1 MSGNAKGNDYMTQS
15 AEKNET
21 AGKPG
26 LVLHAATTY
35 DLLIWLVTLGR
46 ERAFREKMLGLAH
59 LKPGESV
66 LDIGCGTGSL
76 AIAAKS
82 QVGPTSTVCGL
93 DASPEMIARAEMKAR
108 KARVDVGFKNAF
120 AQSLPFPA
128 AQFDVVLTTIML
140 HHLPRKSRAELAS
153 EIRRVLKPGGRVLA
167 IDFGATARSR
177 KSFLD
182 HFHRRHGRVEF
193 KEIIALF
200 NDAALDIAESGAVEM
215 RDLEFVLAT
224 LPCCA

>member
-1 MSGNAKGNDYMTQS
+1 MTRSLEKSEKAGNSG
-15 AEKNET
+15 
-21 AGKPG
+21 
-26 LVLHAATTY
+26 LLLHAAVTY

-46 ERAFREKMLGLAH
+46 ERVFREKMLRLAH

-76 AIAAKS
+76 AISARR
-82 QVGPTSTVCGL
+82 QVGRTSTVCGL
-93 DASPEMIARAEMKAR
+93 DASPEMIARAEKKAR
-108 KARVDVGFKNAF
+108 KAHVDVGFKIAF
-120 AQSLPFPA
+120 AQSLPFPD
-128 AQFDVVLTTIML
+128 AQFDVVLTTMML
-140 HHLPRKSRAELAS
+140 HHLPKKGRGELAG

-167 IDFGATARSR
+167 IDFGRTARDR

-182 HFHRRHGRVEF
+182 HFHRRHGHVEF
-193 KEIIALF
+193 REIIAMF
-200 NDAALDIAESGAVEM
+200 NGAGLNIAESGAVGM

>member
-1 MSGNAKGNDYMTQS
+1 MSKNAIGITNMTKP

-21 AGKPG
+21 ADKPG

-46 ERAFREKMLGLAH
+46 ERTFREKMLRLAH

-66 LDIGCGTGSL
+66 LDVGCGTGSL
-76 AIAAKS
+76 AIAAKK
-82 QVGPTSTVCGL
+82 QVGPAGVACGL
-93 DASPEMIARAEMKAR
+93 DASPEMITRAEKKAR
-108 KARVDVGFKNAF
+108 KFGVDVLFKIAS
-120 AQSLPFPA
+120 AQSLPLPD

-140 HHLPRKSRAELAS
+140 HHLPKKGRGEMAG

-167 IDFGATARSR
+167 IDFGRTTRDR
-177 KSFLD
+177 KSILD
-182 HFHRRHGRVEF
+182 HFHRRHGHVELH
-193 KEIIALF
+193 EIIALLK
-200 NDAALDIAESGAVEM
+200 DAGLNVAESGAVGM
-215 RDLEFVLAT
+215 LDLEFVLAT

>member
-1 MSGNAKGNDYMTQS
+1 MTKVL
-15 AEKNET
+15 EKSEK

-26 LVLHAATTY
+26 LLLHAAVTY

-46 ERAFREKMLGLAH
+46 ERAFREEMLRLAH

-66 LDIGCGTGSL
+66 LDVGCGTGSL
-76 AIAAKS
+76 AISAKR

-93 DASPEMIARAEMKAR
+93 DASPEMIARAERKAR
-108 KARVDVGFKNAF
+108 KGHVDVGFKIAF
-120 AQSLPFPA
+120 AQSLPFPD
-128 AQFDVVLTTIML
+128 AQFDVVLTTMML
-140 HHLPRKSRAELAS
+140 HHLPKKGRGELAG
-153 EIRRVLKPGGRVLA
+153 EIRRVLKPSGRVLA
-167 IDFGATARSR
+167 IDFGATARDR

-182 HFHRRHGRVEF
+182 HFHRRHGHVEF

-200 NDAALDIAESGAVEM
+200 NDAGLEIAESGAVGM